1 MSINISTRRIFSAK
15 IKVCQLFSVSRGVK
29 TSRFYR
35 IQHDVKHTS
44 PSRRPEPSQADS
56 LTEIGVRSIFS
67 EEHDILRR
75 NARKFYTEEVVPN
88 RERWEKDGRV
98 DREFW
103 KKIGAAG
110 LLGVGTRAEAGGW
123 GGDYKS
129 ACVMEEEHAY
139 VNWLVGATF
148 GGHSEVTLP
157 YLDNYGTKSQHEQF
171 VPQMVRGEKIGA
183 IAMTEPSSGSD
194 LQGIKTHAKQDGDD
208 WILNGSKVFIT
219 NGISAD
225 VTVVVAVTDLNAKH
239 KARGISLF
247 LVEDGTPGFNKG
259 RILKK
264 LGMRASETGELF
276 FDDVR
281 LPKSAILG
289 GEERLNQGFYCL
301 MQQLPRERLGIGVV
315 CTAHAEY
322 IFETTREYI
331 KQRKAFGSSL
341 SKLQTVQHRMA
352 EMKTKICTTRAFID
366 QCIQLMDEG
375 RLDASTAS
383 MAKIWASDMAFKVIN
398 ECLQLHGG
406 WGYMWEYPVAR
417 AFVDSRVA
425 PIYGGS
431 NDIMNELIAR
441 DIVAE

>member
-1 MSINISTRRIFSAK
+1 MDGVTNNFSDQ
-15 IKVCQLFSVSRGVK
+15 VYMCLF
-29 TSRFYR
+29 
-35 IQHDVKHTS
+35 
-44 PSRRPEPSQADS
+44 
-56 LTEIGVRSIFS
+56 
-67 EEHDILRR
+67 
-75 NARKFYTEEVVPN
+75 
-88 RERWEKDGRV
+88 
-98 DREFW
+98 
-103 KKIGAAG
+103 
-110 LLGVGTRAEAGGW
+110 
-123 GGDYKS
+123 
-129 ACVMEEEHAY
+129 C
-139 VNWLVGATF
+139 
-148 GGHSEVTLP
+148 
-157 YLDNYGTKSQHEQF
+157 
-171 VPQMVRGEKIGA
+171 
-183 IAMTEPSSGSD
+183 SD
-194 LQGIKTHAKQDGDD
+194 LQGIKTYAKQDGDD

-281 LPKSAILG
+281 LPKSAMLG

-331 KQRKAFGSSL
+331 KQRKAFGSCL

-383 MAKIWASDMAFKVIN
+383 MAKILFNLTEIVCFFFSFLLLQYFQCRASDMAFKVIN

>member
-1 MSINISTRRIFSAK
+1 MSLNISTRRIFSAK
-15 IKVCQLFSVSRGVK
+15 TKVCQLFSVSRGVT

-44 PSRRPEPSQADS
+44 PSRRPEPSQADF

-139 VNWLVGATF
+139 VNWLAGATF

-194 LQGIKTHAKQDGDD
+194 LQGIKTYAKQDGDD

-264 LGMRASETGELF
+264 LGMRAS
-276 FDDVR
+276 
-281 LPKSAILG
+281 
-289 GEERLNQGFYCL
+289 
-301 MQQLPRERLGIGVV
+301 
-315 CTAHAEY
+315 
-322 IFETTREYI
+322 
-331 KQRKAFGSSL
+331 
-341 SKLQTVQHRMA
+341 TVQHRMA